1 MNLICI
7 RHPHYDGNSSPVLT
21 CKTCCSLYIAAVKEK
36 NGMSSPGQKPASE
49 SDWLKE
55 KKREAEAAM
64 AKRSHAALN
73 PFSI

>member
-1 MNLICI
+1 
-7 RHPHYDGNSSPVLT
+7 VLT

-36 NGMSSPGQKPASE
+36 NGMSAPSQKPASE
-49 SDWLKE
+49 SEWLKE

-64 AKRSHAALN
+64 SNRVNASLN